1 MRDGE
6 FMKIYTKTGD
16 KGFSSLCSEERI
28 KKSDI
33 IFDVLGTL
41 DELSSFIG
49 LAKIQVEEG
58 DDKSF
63 LEAIQKSLICLMG
76 DIATEGKC
84 REKITDSH
92 ISALE
97 GEIDKLQK
105 KTGDVKEFSLPGEN
119 EISARLDIARAV
131 ARRAERYMVCAS
143 EKYDIGYRNLA
154 YINRLSDYLYCLAR
168 LK

>member
-1 MRDGE
+1 
-6 FMKIYTKTGD
+6 MKIYTKTGD
-16 KGFSSLCSEERI
+16 KGFSSICGEERI

-49 LAKIQVEEG
+49 LTKVQLEENCH
-58 DDKSF
+58 KSF
-63 LEAIQKSLICLMG
+63 LETLQKKLICLMG

-84 REKITDSH
+84 EDKITDDD

-97 GEIDKLQK
+97 EEIDKLQK
-105 KTGDVKEFSLPGEN
+105 ETGEVEGFVLPGEN
-119 EISARLDIARAV
+119 EISARLDVARTV
-131 ARRAERYMVCAS
+131 ARRAERYMVSAS
-143 EKYDIGYRNLA
+143 EKYDIEYTNLA

-168 LK
+168 VI